1 MFDLDKWQEI
11 FSALKKNKL
20 RTFLTAFGVFW
31 GILMLVIML
40 GSGNGLQ
47 NAVFY
52 GMKDFAT
59 NSVFMWTQRTTVPY
73 KGLPRGRYFN
83 FRNSDIQG
91 LKDHIPEIEIIAPR
105 IQAGSGPAGS
115 DNVVRNLNS
124 GNFTVNGDFPEW
136 NLIDPVEIVKGRFLN
151 HMDVME
157 YRKVAVI
164 GEKVYEA
171 LFEKEEEALGQYIRI
186 RGVYFQVIGVFKPK
200 NSNIGFGGEKSQ
212 SIFIPFSTL
221 QRTYNYGDIVGWFAL
236 TAKPD
241 VPASVVEQ
249 KAIEYMKRK
258 HSIAPEDDFAIGKV
272 NLDAEFKK
280 VTGLFT
286 GIRVLI
292 WIVGVGTLLAGMIG
306 ISNIMLIVVKERTRE
321 IGIQRALGATPFKII
336 SQIMTESVFL
346 TSISGYMG
354 LVLGVFIM
362 EMVNKAMSASEGSQM
377 VLRNPGIDFNV
388 GLLAL
393 SILILSGL
401 VAGLMPAKRAVSI
414 KPIDALRDE

>member
-1 MFDLDKWQEI
+1 MLDLDKWQEI